1 MWDSRPGYWIVLRFC
16 GNDLLFGTE
25 THSRYHVLI
34 MIFFLLIVVE
44 STSISKL
51 AKLSLLNESSVSI
64 TVSQVKGIGYIMPL
78 NVLLTTFNLNLQSF
92 ILLKPRFFKKVSSC
106 QVLMSTWSTTALSRQ
121 ATCPLY

>member
-1 MWDSRPGYWIVLRFC
+1 MGFQAWILDCAQVLWERFTFWYKNPFKIPCANNDFFFVDSGRDTC
-16 GNDLLFGTE
+16 
-25 THSRYHVLI
+25 
-34 MIFFLLIVVE
+34 
-44 STSISKL
+44 ISKL

-92 ILLKPRFFKKVSSC
+92 IILKPRFFKKVSSC